1 MNNIS
6 VNDKENQPKSSGSQK
21 LAAVA
26 AVYSAVKLNSL
37 VKSNKALIEAQEKN
51 NKVLSNID
59 YELIKLNK
67 SNEMLERIQTSSLS
81 QLEKKNERD
90 RLRDKITDNRYHIEE
105 LRKAQKDA
113 EEEELQRCK
122 DIVYSISR
130 EVQTISKHTYTAVEK
145 LLILDAMEQTLSTLS
160 ASQFR
165 DIADKQF
172 FNDTQDSIRNT
183 KEIIQKNLS
192 EVEYLDYKFACNFPN
207 PNINE
212 DLGVIDEEIMVL
224 ESKIKAFIKLE
235 VLLSENKSF
244 DSNLYSKAK
253 KLIKNLE
260 SL

>member
-1 MNNIS
+1 
-6 VNDKENQPKSSGSQK
+6 
-21 LAAVA
+21 
-26 AVYSAVKLNSL
+26 
-37 VKSNKALIEAQEKN
+37 
-51 NKVLSNID
+51 
-59 YELIKLNK
+59 
-67 SNEMLERIQTSSLS
+67 MLPLT
-81 QLEKKNERD
+81 
-90 RLRDKITDNRYHIEE
+90 
-105 LRKAQKDA
+105 
-113 EEEELQRCK
+113 
-122 DIVYSISR
+122 
-130 EVQTISKHTYTAVEK
+130 